1 MFKKRTEY
9 NFKFELFYPKL
20 SKDTH
25 LVFSFFI
32 SNHFINNTH
41 FENKNKRLKS
51 QEKKKIASFV
61 F

>member
-20 SKDTH
+20 SKYIY

-32 SNHFINNTH
+32 SNHFTNNTH
-41 FENKNKRLKS
+41 FENKNKNLK
-51 QEKKKIASFV
+51 
-61 F
+61 